1 MQDRAEP
8 GNIANIFAN
17 SQNFAKAV
25 WFVHSIRRKP
35 TVQFKNLKNLKLKI
49 LMIMCLKDD

>member
-8 GNIANIFAN
+8 GNIANIFVN

-35 TVQFKNLKNLKLKI
+35 TVQFKKSKKSEAQNSN
-49 LMIMCLKDD
+49 DHV